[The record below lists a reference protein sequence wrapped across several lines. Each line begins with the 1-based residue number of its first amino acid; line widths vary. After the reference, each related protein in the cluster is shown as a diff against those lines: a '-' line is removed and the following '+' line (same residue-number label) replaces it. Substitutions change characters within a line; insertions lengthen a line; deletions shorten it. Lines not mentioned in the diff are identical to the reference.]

1 MVVAALV
8 QLFEMMWQ
16 QACPLPDWTPG
27 TSPSIG
33 EEIDERLLALL
44 ATGMKDEAI
53 ARELGISIRTLG
65 RRTADLLANL
75 GARNR
80 FQAGMQAVRR
90 RPEWL
95 G

>member
-1 MVVAALV
+1 MKLAIGDRQVALLPLTRSGVVDSALTVRAPMVVAALV

-44 ATGMKDEAI
+44 ATGM
-53 ARELGISIRTLG
+53 
-65 RRTADLLANL
+65 
-75 GARNR
+75 
-80 FQAGMQAVRR
+80 
-90 RPEWL
+90 
-95 G
+95 